1 VRTPRYGTPH
11 PAEGVPVKGSFLGST
26 MDNFERSAG
35 MGSRFGVAYV
45 GFKTQKLTPKLRSAW
60 HKEAAQRNAVV

>member
-1 VRTPRYGTPH
+1 
-11 PAEGVPVKGSFLGST
+11 